1 MSDSGLERQT
11 LRATFRHP
19 ARDFELVDS
28 TVEVR
33 WDPLTGH
40 STRIVSGLRLMP
52 PLDFDLAALAQQTA
66 QWCPFCAGRVE
77 QATPRFP
84 AELVPEGVL
93 ERGEALLFPN
103 LATYAN
109 HSAVSI
115 YGAGRHYLPLAGMTD
130 ELVTDNLALQ
140 VRFAQIV
147 IGADPEAR
155 WASISANHMLP
166 AGSSLFH
173 PHMQSSVDPVPMTMQ
188 KLLADVPPERFVSYL
203 QAERRAGERYL
214 GSSGHVEW
222 LASFAP
228 LAPGE
233 LRAFVPDIASP
244 AELDG
249 DLLSEL
255 GHGIATALRF
265 YAELGYESFNLAIYG
280 APPGTPGYP
289 LNLRLACRSNP
300 APLYRSDATYFER
313 LHWEAMVDLHPEDLA
328 ERAGQRFSH

>member
-166 AGSSLFH
+166 AGSSLLH

-188 KLLADVPPERFVSYL
+188 KLLADVPPGALRVL
-203 QAERRAGERYL
+203 PAGRAARRRALPRLQRPRGM
-214 GSSGHVEW
+214 
-222 LASFAP
+222 A
-228 LAPGE
+228 GE
-233 LRAFVPDIASP
+233 LRATGARRAARVRARHRVP
-244 AELDG
+244 
-249 DLLSEL
+249 
-255 GHGIATALRF
+255 R
-265 YAELGYESFNLAIYG
+265 
-280 APPGTPGYP
+280 
-289 LNLRLACRSNP
+289 
-300 APLYRSDATYFER
+300 
-313 LHWEAMVDLHPEDLA
+313 
-328 ERAGQRFSH
+328 

>member
-1 MSDSGLERQT
+1 MLDLELERRT
-11 LRATFRHP
+11 LRASFRHP
-19 ARDFELVDS
+19 GRDFELVES

-40 STRIVSGLRLMP
+40 SARIVEGLRLMP
-52 PLDFDLAALAQQTA
+52 PLDFDLAELAQETA
-66 QWCPFCAGRVE
+66 SWCPFCAGRVE
-77 QATPRFP
+77 ESTPRFAP
-84 AELVPEGVL
+84 DLVPEGVL
-93 ERGEALLFPN
+93 ERGEARLFPN

-115 YGAGRHYLPLAGMTD
+115 YGADRHHLPLARMTD

-147 IGADPEAR
+147 IGADPDAR

-166 AGSSLFH
+166 SGSSLFH
-173 PHMQSSVDPVPMTMQ
+173 PHIQSSVDPVPMTMQ
-188 KLLADVPPERFVSYL
+188 RLLADVPPERFTSYL
-203 QAERRAGERYL
+203 ELERRAGERYL
-214 GSSGHVEW
+214 GCTGQVEW

-233 LRAFVPDIASP
+233 LRAFVPGVASP
-244 AELDG
+244 AELDA
-249 DLLSEL
+249 DLLTEL

-280 APPGTPGYP
+280 APPATPGYP
-289 LNLRLACRSNP
+289 LNLRLACRSNVK
-300 APLYRSDATYFER
+300 PLYRSDATYFER
-313 LHWEAMVDLHPEDLA
+313 LHWEGMVDLRPEDLV
-328 ERAGQRFSH
+328 ERAGGRFGR